1 LYDYAPG
8 SSALGIGDADLRF
21 TRRDVQEEILKQVHM
36 ICENHGSACLEDVI
50 DEILIEAGR
59 IGSGHSDGTFYR
71 H

>member
-1 LYDYAPG
+1 MITHPEVRRWASVMLI
-8 SSALGIGDADLRF
+8 SALRGEMS
-21 TRRDVQEEILKQVHM
+21 QEEILKQVHM

>member
-1 LYDYAPG
+1 MITHPEVRRWASVMLT
-8 SSALGIGDADLRF
+8 SALR
-21 TRRDVQEEILKQVHM
+21 VEMSQEEILKQVHM

>member
-1 LYDYAPG
+1 M
-8 SSALGIGDADLRF
+8 S
-21 TRRDVQEEILKQVHM
+21 QEEILKQVHM

>member
-1 LYDYAPG
+1 MITHPEVRRWASVMLT
-8 SSALGIGDADLRF
+8 SALRGEMSP
-21 TRRDVQEEILKQVHM
+21 EEILKQVHM

>member
-1 LYDYAPG
+1 MITHPEVRRWASVMLT
-8 SSALGIGDADLRF
+8 SALRGEMS
-21 TRRDVQEEILKQVHM
+21 QEEILKQVHM

-50 DEILIEAGR
+50 DEILIVAGR

>member
-1 LYDYAPG
+1 MITHPEVRHWASVMLT
-8 SSALGIGDADLRF
+8 SALRGEMS
-21 TRRDVQEEILKQVHM
+21 QEEILKQVHM
-36 ICENHGSACLEDVI
+36 ICENHSSACLEDVI

>member
-1 LYDYAPG
+1 MITYPEVRRWASVMLT
-8 SSALGIGDADLRF
+8 SALRGEMS
-21 TRRDVQEEILKQVHM
+21 QEEILKQVHM

>member
-1 LYDYAPG
+1 MITHPEVRRWASVMLT
-8 SSALGIGDADLRF
+8 SALRGEMS
-21 TRRDVQEEILKQVHM
+21 QEEILKQVHM

-50 DEILIEAGR
+50 DEILIGAGR

>member
-1 LYDYAPG
+1 MITHPEVRRWASVMLT
-8 SSALGIGDADLRF
+8 SALRGEMS
-21 TRRDVQEEILKQVHM
+21 QEEILKQVHM

-71 H
+71 N